1 MLQNKILIKKSGKN
15 NKELIMDVNEL
26 FTKGRATNIANIA
39 NAIEN
44 NKVSSEEFAKI
55 LKRVEVED
63 YYTNKTFNGK
73 PKSEWNQDYL
83 SELQMHCIEWFCED
97 YLKELFN
104 VSKYVHSERISS
116 NSTNNNNFLKWI
128 IAGGIIFLIIILIIT
143 CGGRK

>member
-1 MLQNKILIKKSGKN
+1 
-15 NKELIMDVNEL
+15 MDVNEL
-26 FTKGRATNIANIA
+26 FTKDRATNIANIA

-104 VSKYVHSERISS
+104 VSECVHSESPSS
-116 NSTNNNNFLKWI
+116 NTTNNQFLKWI